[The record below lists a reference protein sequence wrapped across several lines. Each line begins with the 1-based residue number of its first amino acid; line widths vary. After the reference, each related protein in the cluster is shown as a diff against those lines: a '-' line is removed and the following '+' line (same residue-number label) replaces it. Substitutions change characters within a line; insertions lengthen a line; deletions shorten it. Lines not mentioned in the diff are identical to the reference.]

1 MKPIETRLVRFA
13 VQISL
18 ELHNLFDAE
27 DQKTRDRVGEPTG
40 AFFDALIEIVLT
52 RSNGFDLKRFFLELN
67 EAQATDLHEHAKW
80 LN

>member
-13 VQISL
+13 VRISL

-27 DQKTRDRVGEPTG
+27 DKKTQDRVHGPTG
-40 AFFDALIEIVLT
+40 DFFDALIEIVLT
-52 RSNGFDLKRFFLELN
+52 RRDGFDFQRFLLELN
-67 EAQATDLHEHAKW
+67 EARVTDLHEQAKW